1 MGTSDGFFTT
11 LRLAELTLRV
21 ADAGR
26 VASFY
31 EGQLGL
37 QRLAG
42 RDGRVRLS
50 ADGREPALMVLRS
63 SRSAPPRLRG
73 TAGLFHVAF
82 LLPRSPRR
90 SAESSES
97 SSRRTRRL
105 ARRITA

>member
-31 EGQLGL
+31 EDQLGL

-42 RDGRVRLS
+42 RDGQVRLS
-50 ADGREPALMVLRS
+50 ANGDEPALMVLHRRREPLRGFAARPGCS
-63 SRSAPPRLRG
+63 MSRSC
-73 TAGLFHVAF
+73 
-82 LLPRSPRR
+82 SPIARR
-90 SAESSES
+90 SAESSGS
-97 SSRRTRRL
+97 SLRRTCEL